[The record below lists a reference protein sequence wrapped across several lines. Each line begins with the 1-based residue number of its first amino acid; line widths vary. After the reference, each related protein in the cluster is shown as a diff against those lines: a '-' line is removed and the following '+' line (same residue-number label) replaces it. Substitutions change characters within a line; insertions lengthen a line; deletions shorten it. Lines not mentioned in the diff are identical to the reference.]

1 MKVYTVLDLM
11 QNPLE
16 ELVLE
21 QLNEAPSNG
30 VQGQIY
36 YNTVTNNIEYYN
48 GSQWE
53 SINNFSSFIGIM
65 NSQGFLNFVANGA
78 FKWYSSG
85 IPLNWTTGGSVLSN
99 TTISQFAIGANVSG
113 YLNRFT
119 INGNTGTGTVY
130 LQQGINVKGISD
142 LILSLKTQTNNSNLE
157 IFVNVI
163 GYSGENFTG
172 TTNTWNLT
180 QNIPLNVITP
190 ITLDISGYF
199 GNYESLEIQIG
210 ANVIGTGLS
219 NATLDIGE
227 ISLYHSSGELNL
239 PYQASLYDVFNIL
252 TDNNLILNNLTTTGD
267 TTLGNATGDTVKTF
281 NNTLDNGS
289 GAATLE
295 SLNVTGN
302 TTLDTLTTTGNT
314 QLGNSSGNSV
324 KTYNN
329 TLDDG
334 SGNLGI
340 IGSFL
345 STGNLKLNR
354 IAIFT
359 ANGNWTVPEGV
370 TTIFVTGVAGGGGGG
385 GGTTTVSGG
394 NGGGAGYPVIKD
406 PITVTPN
413 HTLSITIGSG
423 GANGGTTNTAG
434 TAGGNTV
441 LTDTTTSTQLLLLNG
456 GGGGN
461 AGGNGSST
469 VNASN
474 NFGNL
479 GYPYGGNGVI
489 LNGTSVGG
497 TGGSSLFG
505 GGGGSAYVFGSGSYQ
520 NGFGYGA
527 GGGGGCGGNAGG
539 NGTPGIIIIEW

>member
-21 QLNEAPSNG
+21 QLSEAPSNG

-53 SINNFSSFIGIM
+53 SINNFSSFTGIM

-219 NATLDIGE
+219 NVTLDIGE

-252 TDNNLILNNLTTTGD
+252 TDNNLILNNLTTNGN
-267 TTLGNATGDTVKTF
+267 TTLGNASGDT
-281 NNTLDNGS
+281 
-289 GAATLE
+289 
-295 SLNVTGN
+295 
-302 TTLDTLTTTGNT
+302 
-314 QLGNSSGNSV
+314 V

-334 SGNLGI
+334 NGGIDI
-340 IGSFL
+340 IGNSYFSDNVKIKRNFNFEAL
-345 STGNLKLNR
+345 INNYTQNELFNNVILLG
-354 IAIFT
+354 T
-359 ANGNWTVPEGV
+359 YTVGTNPEGV
-370 TTIFVTGVAGGGGGG
+370 AIYSSGNVWVANYGSASVSKLSSAGALL
-385 GGTTTVSGG
+385 GTYTVGTNPYGIAIDSSGNVWVANSGSANVSKLSSAGALLGTYTVGTNPHGIAIDSSGNVWVANNGSTTVSKIVFI
-394 NGGGAGYPVIKD
+394 PQPQLKV
-406 PITVTPN
+406 P
-413 HTLSITIGSG
+413 L
-423 GANGGTTNTAG
+423 
-434 TAGGNTV
+434 V
-441 LTDTTTSTQLLLLNG
+441 LN
-456 GGGGN
+456 
-461 AGGNGSST
+461 
-469 VNASN
+469 
-474 NFGNL
+474 
-479 GYPYGGNGVI
+479 
-489 LNGTSVGG
+489 
-497 TGGSSLFG
+497 
-505 GGGGSAYVFGSGSYQ
+505 
-520 NGFGYGA
+520 
-527 GGGGGCGGNAGG
+527 
-539 NGTPGIIIIEW
+539 II

>member
-252 TDNNLILNNLTTTGD
+252 TDNNLILNNLTTNGN

-302 TTLDTLTTTGNT
+302 TTLDTLTTTGDT
-314 QLGNSSGNSV
+314 TLGNASGDTV

-334 SGNLGI
+334 NGGIDIIGNSYFSDNVKIKRNFNFEALINNYTQNELFNNVILLGTYTVGTNPVGVAIDSSGNVWVTNYGSANVSKLSSAGALLGTYTV
-340 IGSFL
+340 G
-345 STGNLKLNR
+345 TNPYG
-354 IAIFT
+354 IAIDSS
-359 ANGNWTVPEGV
+359 GNVWV
-370 TTIFVTGVAGGGGGG
+370 T
-385 GGTTTVSGG
+385 
-394 NGGGAGYPVIKD
+394 NY
-406 PITVTPN
+406 
-413 HTLSITIGSG
+413 
-423 GANGGTTNTAG
+423 
-434 TAGGNTV
+434 
-441 LTDTTTSTQLLLLNG
+441 
-456 GGGGN
+456 
-461 AGGNGSST
+461 
-469 VNASN
+469 
-474 NFGNL
+474 
-479 GYPYGGNGVI
+479 
-489 LNGTSVGG
+489 
-497 TGGSSLFG
+497 
-505 GGGGSAYVFGSGSYQ
+505 GSANVSKIVFIPQ
-520 NGFGYGA
+520 PQLKVPLVLN
-527 GGGGGCGGNAGG
+527 
-539 NGTPGIIIIEW
+539 II

>member
-21 QLNEAPSNG
+21 QLSEAPSNG

-53 SINNFSSFIGIM
+53 SINNFSSFTGIM

-219 NATLDIGE
+219 NVTLDIGE

-252 TDNNLILNNLTTTGD
+252 TDNNLILNNLTTNGN
-267 TTLGNATGDTVKTF
+267 TTLGNASGDT
-281 NNTLDNGS
+281 
-289 GAATLE
+289 
-295 SLNVTGN
+295 
-302 TTLDTLTTTGNT
+302 
-314 QLGNSSGNSV
+314 V

-334 SGNLGI
+334 NGGIDIIGNSYFSDNVKIKRNFNFEALINNYTQNELFNNVILLGTYTVGANPVGVAIDSSGNVWVANNGSANVSKLSSAGALLGTYTV
-340 IGSFL
+340 GANPH
-345 STGNLKLNR
+345 G
-354 IAIFT
+354 IAIDSSGNVWV
-359 ANGNWTVPEGV
+359 AN
-370 TTIFVTGVAGGGGGG
+370 
-385 GGTTTVSGG
+385 
-394 NGGGAGYPVIKD
+394 Y
-406 PITVTPN
+406 
-413 HTLSITIGSG
+413 
-423 GANGGTTNTAG
+423 
-434 TAGGNTV
+434 
-441 LTDTTTSTQLLLLNG
+441 
-456 GGGGN
+456 
-461 AGGNGSST
+461 
-469 VNASN
+469 
-474 NFGNL
+474 
-479 GYPYGGNGVI
+479 
-489 LNGTSVGG
+489 
-497 TGGSSLFG
+497 
-505 GGGGSAYVFGSGSYQ
+505 GSANVSKIVFIPQ
-520 NGFGYGA
+520 PQLKVPLVLN
-527 GGGGGCGGNAGG
+527 
-539 NGTPGIIIIEW
+539 II